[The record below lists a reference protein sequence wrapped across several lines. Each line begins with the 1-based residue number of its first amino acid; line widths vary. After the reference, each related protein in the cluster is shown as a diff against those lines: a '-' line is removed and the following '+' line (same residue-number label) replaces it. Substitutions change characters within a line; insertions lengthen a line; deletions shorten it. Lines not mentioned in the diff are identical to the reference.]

1 MGMGPAQANGGR
13 RLYTRGDDMNTLCK
27 WAVTA
32 AICALSSIGAAQAAE
47 RASLDEAKALAQ
59 KAAVFMKANLATPK
73 TALDAFNTDPV
84 WQDRDLYVTV
94 RTKDGTSV
102 AHPKQPAM
110 VGKNQIDLK
119 DVDGKPLV
127 REIVACQAECW
138 VEYKWKNHATGAI
151 EAKSSYVIAVGDY
164 RVLVG
169 AYKP

>member
-1 MGMGPAQANGGR
+1 MTNFFSRLTIPAILAA
-13 RLYTRGDDMNTLCK
+13 
-27 WAVTA
+27 AVTFGTANA
-32 AICALSSIGAAQAAE
+32 ADRG
-47 RASLDEAKALAQ
+47 SLDEAKALAQ
-59 KAAVFMKANLATPK
+59 KAAAFMKTNIATPQK
-73 TALDAFNTDPV
+73 ALDSFQNDPS

-151 EAKSSYVIAVGDY
+151 EAKSSYVVAVGDY